1 MWTAKLSFKI
11 KILMLAS
18 AGGFYAAGNQELL
31 DKMLWFLVMYL
42 AGEIAW
48 LVASRNLPAKQKI

>member
-1 MWTAKLSFKI
+1 
-11 KILMLAS
+11 MLLS

-31 DKMLWFLVMYL
+31 DKMLWALVMYI

-48 LVASRNLPAKQKI
+48 LIVSRNLPAKQKI